1 MHVIFSLQVL
11 LDTQNQNDT
20 TSHPR
25 KSLIVYH
32 CRLPGSSSERNMRPE
47 PPSEWRG
54 AEGRVGHVWEKLQW
68 NICQETVTK
77 RGWKGGEA
85 ELHTIQRQFV
95 STAVE
100 VRPKTGEQLEPHH
113 D

>member
-1 MHVIFSLQVL
+1 M
-11 LDTQNQNDT
+11 
-20 TSHPR
+20 
-25 KSLIVYH
+25 
-32 CRLPGSSSERNMRPE
+32 RLE

-54 AEGRVGHVWEKLQW
+54 AEGRVGHVWEKLQS

-95 STAVE
+95 SAAVE

>member
-1 MHVIFSLQVL
+1 
-11 LDTQNQNDT
+11 
-20 TSHPR
+20 
-25 KSLIVYH
+25 
-32 CRLPGSSSERNMRPE
+32 MRPE

-95 STAVE
+95 SSAVE